1 MSRIKTWNVHWCHS
15 GDYSSHSSRYVMNS
29 KTYHQNA
36 KEISKKLNEYFSNFC
51 EDYPQ
56 YQTIKEEY
64 VKKPIHLNGVQFHA
78 GFVSGPFEN
87 WEDYMEVAI
96 AIEIV
101 MLWAYQT
108 KYILDKKQETWDKEG
123 NVMNAVLEHDL
134 MLSCIH
140 DLVEAYNKKE
150 LRYGEKVRVLLLE
163 MIAKLSYGFWM
174 EKKKLNV
181 HEVSEEEVLFDW
193 QKNYVARNNS
203 LNLVYD
209 WAPLIGFA
217 LSSGNF
223 EIINDYL
230 KAIPA
235 ENRFSHASQIIS
247 DLGNFGDEL
256 DKNAVSNQDIFA
268 DIRNGIVTFPIYKL
282 IEKEEIKEALANPE
296 IIKGKVW
303 QNKVKNLI
311 LESDINKEAIAIAAE
326 SYNMHKNFFESY
338 LSDPS
343 QMLLKIFGMLINN
356 KYFNQKIVFDE
367 SPLLRSFVVLCD
379 KKGRE
384 QGTYDKLKAQKDGL
398 MYKTFSVF
406 IYNSK
411 GEHLVQKRSDSQLH
425 SGGLWSN
432 TYSSH
437 CISGEK
443 LLVTAERKIKEDLG
457 IEAKLEKRFSFAYEI
472 ETDSGLTQPI
482 YDTVLIGKYD
492 GEVKLNP
499 TESQEARWMT
509 IDDLSQDIKI
519 NSRTYTDWFRKIL
532 ERMGYR

>member
-1 MSRIKTWNVHWCHS
+1 
-15 GDYSSHSSRYVMNS
+15 
-29 KTYHQNA
+29 
-36 KEISKKLNEYFSNFC
+36 
-51 EDYPQ
+51 
-56 YQTIKEEY
+56 
-64 VKKPIHLNGVQFHA
+64 
-78 GFVSGPFEN
+78 
-87 WEDYMEVAI
+87 MEVAI

-101 MLWAYQT
+101 MLWAYKT
-108 KYILDKKQETWDKEG
+108 KYILDKKQETWDKES
-123 NVMNAVLEHDL
+123 NVMEAVLEHDL
-134 MLSCIH
+134 MVSCIH
-140 DLVEAYNKKE
+140 DLMEAYAKKE
-150 LRYGEKVRVLLLE
+150 LRYTEKVRTLINE
-163 MIAKLSYGFWM
+163 MLAKLSYGFWI
-174 EKKKLNV
+174 EKKKLNINAA
-181 HEVSEEEVLFDW
+181 SQEEVIFDW
-193 QKNYVARNNS
+193 ESKYVNRNNS

-209 WAPLIGFA
+209 YAPLIGFA

-230 KAIPA
+230 KAVPA

-256 DKNAVSNQDIFA
+256 DKGANTNQDVFA
-268 DIRNGIVTFPIYKL
+268 DIRNGIITFPIYKL
-282 IEKEEIKEALANPE
+282 IETEEIKEALANSE
-296 IIKGKVW
+296 ITKGKAW
-303 QNKVKNLI
+303 QNKIKKVI
-311 LESDINKEAIAIAAE
+311 AESDVNKDAIGIAAK

-384 QGTYDKLKAQKDGL
+384 KGTYDKLKAQKEEL
-398 MYKTFSVF
+398 MYKTFSIF

-411 GEHLVQKRSDSQLH
+411 GEHLVQKISEHQPH
-425 SGGLWSN
+425 SVGLWSN

-443 LLVTAERKIKEDLG
+443 LLVTAKRKIMEDMG
-457 IEAKLEKRFSFAYEI
+457 IETDLEKRFSFAYKI
-472 ETDSGLTQPI
+472 HTDNGITEHV

-492 GEVKLNP
+492 GEINLNPKLSKEARWMNIEELAHDVKLNP
-499 TESQEARWMT
+499 
-509 IDDLSQDIKI
+509 
-519 NSRTYTDWFRKIL
+519 RTYTDWFRIIL

>member
-1 MSRIKTWNVHWCHS
+1 
-15 GDYSSHSSRYVMNS
+15 MNS
-29 KTYHQNA
+29 KTYHQNS
-36 KEISKKLNEYFSNFC
+36 KEISKKLNQYFIDFC
-51 EDYPQ
+51 KEFPQ
-56 YQTIKEEY
+56 YDSIKDDY
-64 VKKPIHLNGVQFHA
+64 TKKPIHLNGVQFYA

-101 MLWAYQT
+101 MLWAYKT
-108 KYILDKKQETWDKEG
+108 KYILDKKQETWDKEE
-123 NVMNAVLEHDL
+123 NVMESVLEHDL
-134 MLSCIH
+134 MVSCIH
-140 DLVEAYNKKE
+140 DLMEAYAKKE
-150 LRYGEKVRVLLLE
+150 LRYTEKVRALVNE
-163 MIAKLSYGFWM
+163 MLAKLSYGFWI
-174 EKKKLNV
+174 EKKKLNA
-181 HEVSEEEVLFDW
+181 HLLSEEEVLFDW
-193 QKNYVARNNS
+193 KNKYVERNNS

-209 WAPLIGFA
+209 YAPLVGFA

-230 KAIPA
+230 KAIPS

-256 DKNAVSNQDIFA
+256 DKGANTNQDVFA
-268 DIRNGIVTFPIYKL
+268 DIRNGIVTFPVHQL
-282 IEKEEIKEALANPE
+282 IEKEEVKEALANPE
-296 IIKGKVW
+296 IIKSKAW
-303 QNKVKNLI
+303 QTKIKKI
-311 LESDINKEAIAIAAE
+311 IAGSDVNKEAIQIAAK
-326 SYNMHKNFFESY
+326 SYGMHKNFFESY

-379 KKGRE
+379 KKGKE
-384 QGTYDKLKAQKDGL
+384 KGTYDKLRAQKEGL

-411 GEHLVQKRSDSQLH
+411 GEHLVQRISEHQPH
-425 SGGLWSN
+425 SIGLWSN
-432 TYSSH
+432 TYASH

-443 LLVTAERKIKEDLG
+443 LLVTAKRKLMEDMG
-457 IEAKLEKRFSFAYEI
+457 IEVELEKRFSFSYQI
-472 ETDSGLTQPI
+472 HTDNGLTEHV

-492 GEVKLNP
+492 GEITLNSKL
-499 TESQEARWMT
+499 SKEARWMT
-509 IDDLSQDIKI
+509 IEELAQDVKL
-519 NSRTYTDWFRKIL
+519 NPRTYTDWFRIIL

>member
-1 MSRIKTWNVHWCHS
+1 
-15 GDYSSHSSRYVMNS
+15 MNS

-36 KEISKKLNEYFSNFC
+36 KEISKKLNNYFSDFC
-51 EDYPQ
+51 KDFPQYAAIKEDY
-56 YQTIKEEY
+56 I
-64 VKKPIHLNGVQFHA
+64 KKPIHLNGVQFHA

-101 MLWAYQT
+101 MLWAYKT
-108 KYILDKKQETWDKEG
+108 KYILDKKQETWDKEE
-123 NVMNAVLEHDL
+123 NVANTVLEHDL
-134 MLSCIH
+134 MVSCIH
-140 DLVEAYNKKE
+140 DLMDAYTKKE
-150 LRYGEKVRVLLLE
+150 LRYADKVRTLINE
-163 MIAKLSYGFWM
+163 MLAKLSYGFWI
-174 EKKKLNV
+174 EKTKLNI
-181 HEVSEEEVLFDW
+181 HNLSEAEVLFEW
-193 QKNYVARNNS
+193 ENKYIERNNS

-209 WAPLIGFA
+209 YAPLVGFA

-235 ENRFSHASQIIS
+235 DQRFSHASQIIS
-247 DLGNFGDEL
+247 DLGNFGEEL
-256 DKNAVSNQDIFA
+256 DKNAKSNQDVFS
-268 DIRNGIVTFPIYKL
+268 DIRNGIVTFPIFKL
-282 IEKEEIKEALANPE
+282 IENADIKEALANPE
-296 IIKGKVW
+296 ITKGKTW
-303 QNKVKNLI
+303 PGKIRKII
-311 LESDINKEAIAIAAE
+311 LESDINKEAIGIAAK
-326 SYNMHKNFFESY
+326 SYNAHKNFFESY

-379 KKGRE
+379 KKGKE
-384 QGTYDKLKAQKDGL
+384 TGTYDKLRAHKEGL
-398 MYKTFSVF
+398 MHKTFSIF

-411 GEHLVQKRSDSQLH
+411 GEHLVQKRSEHQPH
-425 SGGLWSN
+425 SVGLWSN

-443 LLVTAERKIKEDLG
+443 LLVTAKRKLQEELG
-457 IEAKLEKRFSFAYEI
+457 IEAELEKRFSFAYKI
-472 ETDSGLTQPI
+472 HTDAGLTEQV

-492 GEVKLNP
+492 GEVKVNP
-499 TESQEARWMT
+499 KYAKEARWMN
-509 IDDLSQDIKI
+509 IEDLANDIKI
-519 NSRTYTDWFRKIL
+519 NPRTYTDWFKIIL